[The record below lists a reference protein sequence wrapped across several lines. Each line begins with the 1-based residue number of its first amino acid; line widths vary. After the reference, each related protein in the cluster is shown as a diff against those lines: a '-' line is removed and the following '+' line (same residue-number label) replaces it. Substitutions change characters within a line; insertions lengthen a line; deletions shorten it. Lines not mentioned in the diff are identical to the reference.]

1 MGLIIAVAIAG
12 LVWMALWRSR
22 RLASASLQLVG
33 AALLAGLAGYALQ
46 GRVGLTGSPASERRT
61 TALPPAM
68 PMELAADFYERFNAS
83 TPWLVIANAYMSR
96 GDSEGAIDVLQAAL
110 RAQPRQSQLWIALG
124 NAMAIHNGGR
134 MSPAVDLAFR
144 QAELS
149 APGRPGPRFFAGLLL
164 LQTGQVDQAL
174 VVWNELLATA
184 PKTAAWRSGLAA
196 KIAAVEAVRDGTDAR
211 ADLTKATPTA
221 R

>member
-1 MGLIIAVAIAG
+1 MGLIIAGAIAG
-12 LVWMALWRSR
+12 LVWLALWRSR
-22 RLASASLQLVG
+22 RLAGASLQLAG
-33 AALLAGLAGYALQ
+33 AALLVGLAGYALQ
-46 GRVGLTGSPASERRT
+46 GRIGLAGSPASERGA

-83 TPWLVIANAYMSR
+83 TPWLVIANAYMGR
-96 GDSEGAIDVLQAAL
+96 GDSEGAIGVLQAAL

-134 MSPAVDLAFR
+134 VSPAVDLAFR
-144 QAELS
+144 RAELS

-164 LQTGQVDQAL
+164 LQTGEVDEAL
-174 VVWNELLATA
+174 VVWNGLLATA
-184 PKTAAWRSGLAA
+184 PAAAAWRPGLAS
-196 KIAAVEAVRDGTDAR
+196 KIAAVEAVRRGAEPR
-211 ADLTKATPTA
+211 PPNGNPAT